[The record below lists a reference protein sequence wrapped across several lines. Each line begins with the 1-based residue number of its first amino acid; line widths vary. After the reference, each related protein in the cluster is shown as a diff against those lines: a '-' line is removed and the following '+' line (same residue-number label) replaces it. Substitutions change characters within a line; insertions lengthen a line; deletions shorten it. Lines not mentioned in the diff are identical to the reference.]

1 MRLDHIAIA
10 VETLEESV
18 AFYQRVLGLEHKD
31 TEEVKEQ
38 KVRIAL
44 LTAGET
50 RIELLEPTAPD
61 SPVARFL
68 ARRGQGLHHL
78 AFRVENI
85 EAVLDRLK
93 KAGAELIDETPKR
106 GVGGSRIAF
115 IHPRAGSGVLIELVE
130 TPQDHTS
137 DLPM

>member
-10 VETLEESV
+10 VEALEGSV

-38 KVRIAL
+38 KVRTAL

-61 SPVARFL
+61 SPVARFI

-85 EAVLDRLK
+85 AAVLDRLK
-93 KAGAELIDETPKR
+93 KAGAELIDTTPKR

-130 TPQDHTS
+130 TPQDHAS
-137 DLPM
+137 ELPM